1 MATTTPRVPQG
12 ADACDRRLVGGLVG
26 FLVGISMVASS
37 LELGTVAGDAIASSI
52 GIAGPDDAEA
62 APHLNPTAREDAVA
76 GNCTVRCATV
86 LQPVAPSRSPSD
98 EVATPRLGQPKGRNR
113 DPRTRE
119 SSALSL
125 TSQPFDARD
134 WLFIAG
140 MSIRH
145 HPRTNPL
152 NNTTS

>member
-12 ADACDRRLVGGLVG
+12 ADACDRRLVAGLAG
-26 FLVGISMVASS
+26 FLIGVSMVASS
-37 LELGTVAGDAIASSI
+37 LGLGTVVGDAIASTI
-52 GIAGPDDAEA
+52 NIPGPDDAEA
-62 APHLNPTAREDAVA
+62 APHPNPTAREDAVA
-76 GNCTVRCATV
+76 ANCTVGCATV
-86 LQPVAPSRSPSD
+86 LQPVAPSRSQSD
-98 EVATPRLGQPKGRNR
+98 EVATPWFRQPKARNR